1 MTDREGNELGEYQ
14 YQGNV
19 ANRSLE
25 LLGKHLGLFIDKVEH
40 TGKEGGAIEVRDLTV
55 RDRAIALVAFIEKA
69 KRDSEERLMDK

>member
-1 MTDREGNELGEYQ
+1 VTDREGNELGEYQ